1 MDFVKLAKKIAK
13 LLKDGE
19 KNSLQAVQIKG
30 EGVGYYYNLASMTF
44 IPVPRASEMY
54 YLPVKSDEKGNLYIF
69 LPYTFNQGA
78 VILVPEEE
86 VQLIG
91 FN

>member
-13 LLKDGE
+13 LLKDGNE
-19 KNSLQAVQIKG
+19 NGLQSVMING
-30 EGVGYYYNLASMTF
+30 ESVGYYYNLATMTF
-44 IPVPRASEMY
+44 IPVPRKAEMY
-54 YLPVKSDEKGNLYIF
+54 YLPIKPDDKGNLYIF
-69 LPYTFNQGA
+69 LPYTFAQGA

-86 VQLIG
+86 VSFIG

>member
-19 KNSLQAVQIKG
+19 KNSLQSVIIKG
-30 EGVGYYYNLASMTF
+30 EGVGYYYNLATMTF
-44 IPVPRASEMY
+44 IPVPRTSELY
-54 YLPVKSDEKGNLYIF
+54 YLPVKPDDKGNLYIF
-69 LPYTFNQGA
+69 FPYTFNQGA

-86 VQLIG
+86 IEIIG